1 MLQTVIILIGKYQLK
16 DDVLLVVKQRVFYTK
31 TLPRDRSILVEF
43 HFFFFMDDLISR
55 FTILSILNPR
65 ILN

>member
-16 DDVLLVVKQRVFYTK
+16 DDVSVVVKPRVFYTK

-43 HFFFFMDDLISR
+43 Q
-55 FTILSILNPR
+55 
-65 ILN
+65 